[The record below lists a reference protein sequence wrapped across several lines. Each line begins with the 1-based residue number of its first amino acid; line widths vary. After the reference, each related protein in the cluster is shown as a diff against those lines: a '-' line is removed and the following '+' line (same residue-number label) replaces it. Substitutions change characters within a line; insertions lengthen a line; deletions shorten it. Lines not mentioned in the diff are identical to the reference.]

1 MGAEFSIMSV
11 DELIEVINL
20 PIGFSM
26 KRVGDLSE
34 EIASSLKRELSMVDF
49 YMIDKINRS
58 YFNPLQSV
66 FGKEFANKF
75 PTQAVFEVDEAGKCL
90 ALNRPTAAV
99 FHLIRTMEVG
109 ILATSRCLQIADP
122 IKPAERNWGR
132 ILEKIKR
139 MELKKKAEHGGSN
152 SRRRSI
158 FEALYASLDAVKN
171 PWRNATMHVE
181 NKYTDDE
188 SEHIFAAVRGF
199 MKKLASRCDENGE
212 PYA

>member
-139 MELKKKAEHGGSN
+139 MELKKRPNTVDRIAGDGAF
-152 SRRRSI
+152 SRHSMLLLMLSKTRGVTQRCMSRINILMMNLSI
-158 FEALYASLDAVKN
+158 FLLL
-171 PWRNATMHVE
+171 
-181 NKYTDDE
+181 
-188 SEHIFAAVRGF
+188 SEV
-199 MKKLASRCDENGE
+199 S
-212 PYA
+212 